1 MFVMAEKASGAI
13 RDIRSRVDLV
23 SALKFSTEVI
33 VRFISRVL
41 VFVLT
46 IYAVPWAQ
54 TQSLSATESLA
65 RPVLTAGT
73 RLRVKLD
80 STLSTNV
87 ARPSDTVGTMVTKR
101 IDKNGVV
108 VLPQGTRIRG
118 KVESVRSAD
127 RSNKVEP
134 SLKRRLCK
142 SDHSGRRLRD

>member
-1 MFVMAEKASGAI
+1 M
-13 RDIRSRVDLV
+13 
-23 SALKFSTEVI
+23 
-33 VRFISRVL
+33 RFISRVL

-65 RPVLTAGT
+65 GPGLTAGT